1 MHIELLSPAQTI
13 PMGISIHFVNQ
24 YSISFKTVV
33 GLDELKRC
41 SYYTTSERQDVILT
55 HQIDTSIQL
64 TILFFTFSRICS
76 GILSA

>member
-1 MHIELLSPAQTI
+1 
-13 PMGISIHFVNQ
+13 MGISIHFVNQ

-55 HQIDTSIQL
+55 PSDRYKYTTNYPVL
-64 TILFFTFSRICS
+64 YL
-76 GILSA
+76 

>member
-55 HQIDTSIQL
+55 PSDRYKYTTNYPVL
-64 TILFFTFSRICS
+64 YL
-76 GILSA
+76 